1 MTASNDAPPVPERV
15 VDPAP
20 AREINVSTIEPFPVH
35 ISDADLA
42 DLHARLDRVR
52 LPEPET
58 DASQGIGLDR
68 LTSLLETWRRHDW
81 RALERRWNAIPHF
94 RSRLDGLDIAFW
106 HVRSPEPAALP
117 LVLTHGWPG
126 SVLEFEDVIGPLT
139 DPVAH
144 GGSAADAFH
153 LVVPALPGFGFSE
166 RPREQG
172 WNPSRTARAWVELMT
187 GLGYERFGAHGG
199 DWGSFVSTELAL
211 IAPERVAGL
220 HLTMPLVS
228 PLPDDPATADEAEQ
242 NMIERRDRF
251 VRGGMLHV
259 MVQGLRPQT
268 FGYSLLD
275 SPVGLAAWLGEHL
288 DAFADERGVTQ
299 ERQADNI
306 AVYWF
311 TGTGASTARW
321 YWESAMRWGT
331 HSAEEQN
338 AQPVTAPTACTL
350 FPAEPFPVARRWAE
364 RRYRNLISWNEMD
377 HGGHYPGWEHP
388 DLLVTELRDA
398 FRHARS

>member
-1 MTASNDAPPVPERV
+1 VAE
-15 VDPAP
+15 
-20 AREINVSTIEPFPVH
+20 
-35 ISDADLA
+35 
-42 DLHARLDRVR
+42 ARLAG
-52 LPEPET
+52 PGT
-58 DASQGIGLDR
+58 
-68 LTSLLETWRRHDW
+68 
-81 RALERRWNAIPHF
+81 ALERDSDF
-94 RSRLDGLDIAFW
+94 RSRLDGPDIAFW
-106 HVRSPEPAALP
+106 HVRSPEPTALP

-172 WNPSRTARAWVELMT
+172 WNPNRTARAWAELMT
-187 GLGYERFGAHGG
+187 DLGYERFGAHGG
-199 DWGSFVSTELAL
+199 DWGAFVSTELAL

-220 HLTMPLVS
+220 HLTMPLAS
-228 PLPDDPATADEAEQ
+228 PLPEK
-242 NMIERRDRF
+242 RDRF
-251 VRGGMLHV
+251 MLGMVHV

-288 DAFADERGVTQ
+288 DAYADDRGVTQ

-306 AVYWF
+306 ALYWF

-321 YWESAMRWGT
+321 YWESTMRWGART
-331 HSAEEQN
+331 AEEQN
-338 AQPVTAPTACTL
+338 AQPVTVPTACTL

-364 RRYRNLISWNEMD
+364 RRYRNLTSWNEMD

-388 DLLVTELRDA
+388 DLLVTELRNA
-398 FRHARS
+398 FRDGRG